1 MQNSAK
7 EILLYF
13 GSFNP
18 IHVGHLAIA
27 NYLVEYTQVNELWFV
42 VTPHNPL
49 KKSSTLIDDRVR
61 QHLVQLAIG
70 DYPKFRVSDV
80 EFYLPKP
87 NYTITTLTY
96 LTEKYPDYK
105 FSLLI
110 GGDNLETFHKWKN
123 YDVILKN
130 YKIYVYRRPGCKVV
144 EYENSDIEI
153 VDAPLIEISSSFIR
167 QSIGK
172 GLDVRFFM
180 PEKVSEYVDK
190 MGYWQERKTINSSE

>member
-1 MQNSAK
+1 MQNK
-7 EILLYF
+7 REILLYF

-18 IHVGHLAIA
+18 IHIGHLAIA
-27 NYLVEYTQVNELWFV
+27 NYLVEYTGVNELWFV

-61 QHLVQLAIG
+61 QYLVQLAIG
-70 DYPKFRVSDV
+70 NYPKFRVSDI

-87 NYTITTLTY
+87 NYTINTLTH
-96 LTEKYPDYK
+96 LSEKYPDYN
-105 FSLLI
+105 FSILI

-130 YKIYVYRRPGCKVV
+130 YKIYVYRRPGCNVV
-144 EYENSDIEI
+144 EYENSHIEI

-167 QSIGK
+167 ESIRQGK
-172 GLDVRFFM
+172 DVRFFM
-180 PEKVSEYVDK
+180 PEEVASYIDQ
-190 MGYWQERKTINSSE
+190 MGYWKERPCFEPKE

>member
-1 MQNSAK
+1 MQNK
-7 EILLYF
+7 REILLYF

-18 IHVGHLAIA
+18 IHIGHLAIA
-27 NYLVEYTQVNELWFV
+27 NYLAEYTDVNELWFV

-70 DYPKFRVSDV
+70 NYPKFRVSDV

-87 NYTITTLTY
+87 NYTINTLTY
-96 LTEKYPDYK
+96 LSEKYPDYN
-105 FSLLI
+105 FSILI

-123 YDVILKN
+123 YDVILRD
-130 YKIYVYRRPGCKVV
+130 YKVYVYRRPGCEVV
-144 EYENSDIEI
+144 EYENSNIEI

-167 QSIGK
+167 ESIQQGN
-172 GLDVRFFM
+172 DVRFFM
-180 PEKVSEYVDK
+180 PEKVFEYVDK
-190 MGYWQERKTINSSE
+190 MGYWRGKASIETKE

>member
-1 MQNSAK
+1 MQNK
-7 EILLYF
+7 REILLYF

-18 IHVGHLAIA
+18 IHIGHLAIA
-27 NYLVEYTQVNELWFV
+27 NYLVEYTGVNELWFV

-70 DYPKFRVSDV
+70 NYPKFRVSDI

-87 NYTITTLTY
+87 NYTINTLTH
-96 LTEKYPDYK
+96 LSEKFPDYN
-105 FSLLI
+105 FSILI

-144 EYENSDIEI
+144 EYENSHIKI

-167 QSIGK
+167 ESIRQGK
-172 GLDVRFFM
+172 DVRFFM
-180 PEKVSEYVDK
+180 PEEVARYIDQ
-190 MGYWQERKTINSSE
+190 MGYWKERPCLEPKE